1 MSASALPAPPR
12 VFASFVPHRGEGSVR
27 APAGRRVTRY
37 VVDRVNP
44 LRGSALEGVVP
55 RAGLIRIESEER
67 PAAPDAPLTGVTTHL
82 VYTSAAARRELT
94 VSPAPE
100 SGPTAV
106 LIPITKSPAWWALA
120 QDERQAHFERR
131 AGHLAVGMPYT
142 DRIFRRLYHARH
154 LPGSTWDFL
163 TYFEFPRDR
172 TEEFETLLAALRD
185 PQKNP
190 EWTFVERETEV
201 WMTKVAPAA

>member
-1 MSASALPAPPR
+1 MSAPAVPAPPR
-12 VFASFVPHRGEGSVR
+12 VFACFVPDTVNESVPT
-27 APAGRRVTRY
+27 PAALRITRY
-37 VVDRVNP
+37 AVDRVNP
-44 LRGSALEGVVP
+44 VRGRALEGVAP
-55 RAGLIRIESEER
+55 GARLTRIESEER
-67 PAAPDAPLTGVTTHL
+67 PGAPGAPLTGVTTHL

-106 LIPITKSPAWWALA
+106 LIPISKSAAWWALA
-120 QDERQAHFERR
+120 QDERQAHFERA
-131 AGHLAVGMPYT
+131 AGHLSVGLPYS

-154 LPGSTWDFL
+154 LPGAVWDVL

-172 TEEFETLLAALRD
+172 TEEFESLLAGLRD

-190 EWTFVERETEV
+190 EWSFVERETEV
-201 WMTKVAPAA
+201 WMTKLAPAA